1 MVLCMHL
8 CLGTEHARAQ
18 STARISVD
26 ALGNEANNASG
37 TAVISGNGLVAAF
50 ESQASNLVPG
60 DVNGV
65 RDVFVVELETGAIE
79 LVSLGSLGE
88 TVENSASR
96 PSLSHDGRLVAFH
109 SPSALLVPGDTN
121 GMSDVFVRD
130 RMLGTLR
137 RISLAS
143 DGSQG
148 NGISSFAALSGDGR
162 WVAFLS
168 SAPNL
173 VAGDGNLHT
182 DVFLHELATGLT
194 TRISTAVGG
203 GDPNGY
209 SFWPTISSDGRRIAF
224 QSFATNLVTGD
235 TNGSADIFLY
245 DRLSGG
251 TQLVSAG
258 LAGSPADGQS
268 SHPALSGD
276 GRFVAFTSIA
286 TNLIAGDLNGFD
298 DVFVRDLLSGS
309 IERVSVTLLG
319 AEADNWS
326 AFPFINGDG
335 RFVGFGSKS
344 DTLVAGDSNAVRDLF
359 VRDRLAQTTEQLSL
373 DGNSVGVDDESS
385 GLSISADGT
394 RSVFQSDN
402 ADLVPNDLNLRSDV
416 FLRARGAFF
425 AQHCFGD
432 GSQGLCP
439 CANAGLSGRGCAH
452 SFDARGARLA
462 AGGEPTLDSVVIAAH
477 ELPPSALCILLQ
489 GSQTIPAASFGDGL
503 RCAGGQLLRLYSRHA
518 SLGSVSLPGPFDTS
532 LAARSA
538 QLGAP
543 IPTGAQRCYQFY
555 FRDAAA
561 GFCPAPQGSTFNT
574 SPAITIQY

>member
-1 MVLCMHL
+1 MLFLCA
-8 CLGTEHARAQ
+8 LGARAQ

-26 ALGNEANNASG
+26 ALGNEADHASG
-37 TAVISGNGLVAAF
+37 TAVLSGNGLVAAF
-50 ESQASNLVPG
+50 ESQASQLVPG

-65 RDVFVVELETGAIE
+65 RDVFVVDLESGAVE

-109 SPSALLVPGDTN
+109 SPSAQLVPGDTN
-121 GMSDVFVRD
+121 GLSDVFVRD
-130 RMLGTLR
+130 RALGTLR
-137 RISLAS
+137 RVSVAS

-148 NGISSFAALSGDGR
+148 SGISSFAALSGDGR

-173 VAGDGNLHT
+173 VAGDGNPYT

-203 GDPNGY
+203 GDPDGY
-209 SFWPTISSDGRRIAF
+209 SFWPTISADGAKIAF
-224 QSFATNLVTGD
+224 QSYASNLVAGD
-235 TNGSADIFLY
+235 TNGLADIFLY
-245 DRLSGG
+245 ERPSGSM
-251 TQLVSAG
+251 QLVSTG
-258 LAGSPADGQS
+258 LAGLPANGQS

-276 GRFVAFTSIA
+276 GRFVAFTSVA
-286 TNLIAGDLNGFD
+286 TNLIASDLNGFD
-298 DVFVRDLLSGS
+298 DVYVRDLVSGA
-309 IERVSVTLLG
+309 IERVSVTLFG

-326 AFPFINGDG
+326 AFPFISLDG
-335 RFVGFGSKS
+335 RFVGFGSQS
-344 DTLVAGDSNAVRDLF
+344 DTLVAGDSNSVRDLF

-373 DGNSVGVDDESS
+373 DGNSVGVGDESS
-385 GLSISADGT
+385 GMSISADGT
-394 RSVFQSDN
+394 RSVFQSDS
-402 ADLVPNDLNLRSDV
+402 ADLVPNDLNLRADV
-416 FLRARGAFF
+416 FLRVRGQSF

-432 GSQGLCP
+432 GSQGPCP
-439 CANAGLSGRGCAH
+439 CGNQGLVGRGCAH

-462 AGGEPTLDSVVIAAH
+462 AAGEPTLDSVVIAAH

-489 GSQTIPAASFGDGL
+489 GSQTMPAASFGDGL
-503 RCAGGQLLRLYSRHA
+503 RCAGGQLMRLYSRNA
-518 SLGSVSLPGPFDTS
+518 SLGSVSLPGPFDTTLS
-532 LAARSA
+532 ARAA

-555 FRDAAA
+555 FRDAAV

>member
-1 MVLCMHL
+1 MMLSLCAA
-8 CLGTEHARAQ
+8 GARAQ
-18 STARISVD
+18 STTRISVD
-26 ALGNEANNASG
+26 ALGNEADNASG
-37 TAVISGNGLVAAF
+37 TAVISGNGRVAAF
-50 ESQASNLVPG
+50 ESQASDLVPG

-79 LVSLGSLGE
+79 LASLGSLGE

-109 SPSALLVPGDTN
+109 SPSAQLVPGDTN
-121 GMSDVFVRD
+121 GLSDVFVRD
-130 RMLGTLR
+130 RVLGTLR
-137 RISLAS
+137 RVSIAS
-143 DGSQG
+143 DGTQG

-173 VAGDGNLHT
+173 AAGDGNPHT

-203 GDPNGY
+203 GDPDGY

-224 QSFATNLVTGD
+224 QSFATNLVAGD
-235 TNGSADIFLY
+235 TNGCADIFLH
-245 DRLSGG
+245 DRLSGS
-251 TQLVSAG
+251 TQLVSSG
-258 LAGSPADGQS
+258 LAGAPADGQS
-268 SHPALSGD
+268 SHPALSAD
-276 GRFVAFTSIA
+276 GRFVAFTSVA

-298 DVFVRDLLSGS
+298 DVFLNDLVSGS

-319 AEADNWS
+319 SEADNWS

-335 RFVGFGSKS
+335 RFVGFSSKS
-344 DTLVAGDSNAVRDLF
+344 DTLVAGDSNTVRDLF
-359 VRDRLAQTTEQLSL
+359 VRDRLAGTTEQLSL

-385 GLSISADGT
+385 GQSISADGLHC
-394 RSVFQSDN
+394 VFQSDN
-402 ADLVPNDLNLRSDV
+402 DDLVPNDLNLRSDV
-416 FLRARGAFF
+416 FLRVRGANF

-432 GSQGLCP
+432 GSAGLCP
-439 CANAGLSGRGCAH
+439 CGNTGLSGRGCAH
-452 SFDARGARLA
+452 SSDARGARLV

-503 RCAGGQLLRLYSRHA
+503 RCAGGQLLRLYSRNA
-518 SLGSVSLPGPFDTS
+518 SLGSVSLPGPFDTPLS
-532 LAARSA
+532 ARAA